1 MHSVCHLNS
10 FVAAAKAEGMSEGEI
25 TELENTL
32 ARNAEAGELIPGTG
46 GCRKLRL
53 SGKGKGK
60 RGGYRVITFFSGEKV
75 PVFLL
80 TVFSK
85 GVKIN
90 LTQKERNALSELT
103 KQLVEDYQNRTVSL
117 SSYRRTGS

>member
-1 MHSVCHLNS
+1 MSHNSPMHSVCHLNS

-85 GVKIN
+85 GGENKPY
-90 LTQKERNALSELT
+90 T
-103 KQLVEDYQNRTVSL
+103 KGEKRP
-117 SSYRRTGS
+117 